1 MRIPL
6 LLLLSAVAL
15 ADYYPARFEEGY
27 TFTAVATGL
36 YREPDTASALMAEVP
51 PGELLEIEGF
61 SGVTMVADSC
71 AWGWYEAGYRLGVT
85 EIHGY
90 VLDRDLAF
98 ASVLLAPDTVFV
110 YRLTGFDTEAGFF
123 TGEAAVVSDG
133 RVLASVDY
141 PPCWT
146 PWGRT
151 FDYDVLAFLEDPS
164 GLDGVS
170 ALVCL
175 SFGMH
180 ACGYENRDDL
190 LAWTRDGRLVA
201 GPQASWIAE
210 GGLFHVWTEIVLP
223 SDSGGVRNRVIHR
236 SFRDEY
242 VEETDE
248 YVVTDEWTEIF
259 SWTGD
264 SFELADE
271 DHSDYSSPLQQ

>member
-1 MRIPL
+1 VRTPL
-6 LLLLSAVAL
+6 LLLLAAAVP

-27 TFTAVATGL
+27 TFTAAATGL
-36 YREPDTASALMAEVP
+36 YGEPDTAGVELVEIP

-61 SGVTMVADSC
+61 TGVTLVADSC
-71 AWGWYEAGYRLGVT
+71 AWGWYEAGYRLGDL
-85 EIHGY
+85 ELDGY

-98 ASVLLAPDTVFV
+98 ASVLLGPDTVFV
-110 YRLTGFDTEAGFF
+110 YRLTGFDTDAGFF
-123 TGEAAVVSDG
+123 TGEASVVRDG
-133 RVLASVDY
+133 EVLDALDY

-164 GLDGVS
+164 GFDGVR

-201 GPQASWIAE
+201 GPRASSIAE
-210 GGLFHVWTEIVLP
+210 GGLFHCWTETVLP
-223 SDSGGVRNRVIHR
+223 SDSGGVRNLVILH
-236 SFRDEY
+236 SFMDEY

-248 YVVTDEWTEIF
+248 YVVTDERTEVV
-259 SWTGD
+259 SWTGG
-264 SFELADE
+264 SFEPAE
-271 DHSDYSSPLQQ
+271 DD